1 MVELTPHISQRI
13 IDLITYR
20 LDLGLSRNMIIE
32 SSNFLQPLSPRLLCL
47 LLFLG
52 LDLTIFSIIEIVVL
66 LSTFGLS
73 LTLCL
78 HLLIQH
84 SLDLT
89 LLRRFA
95 SQRLATRRRRLRRS
109 RKRVILK
116 SLNRIGLGLL
126 AYLSL

>member
-73 LTLCL
+73 LALRL
-78 HLLIQH
+78 HLLIQYR
-84 SLDLT
+84 LDLT